1 MTLKGKFIALSTLA
15 IVIIAASAMVGHQ
28 AFNQI
33 ARAAQAS
40 ETGAKLIRS
49 HMHADMMHDAVHSAV
64 FQALY
69 AYERKDAKMMA
80 QARKEAAEYAAGFV
94 TDIAASLAVAPQGRL
109 RDELQ
114 TLQPLAASYEMRA
127 DEITAAAQENMSARA
142 PVPQRL
148 YDAFEAAFDTLEVK
162 NEEAAKS
169 IAAYIHALEAEEAAT
184 AEQAEERSL
193 LAALLTILIALAIPV
208 FAALQLFRPQE
219 KLIAAMQ
226 EVSAGNLD
234 APVPYLDRTDE
245 VGAMA
250 KALAVFR
257 QNAADKQRLEQ
268 EADQQKKKSEEDRRR
283 AMFGLADNFEA
294 NVKSVADTVASAA
307 TEMDATS
314 RDVMKRAEDSSELLG
329 RLVTGISG
337 ASQNVQTVAAAAAE
351 LSASI
356 REISQQ
362 VSHGSAIM
370 TAAVTEAK
378 RANETAL
385 ALTDS
390 AEKIGSVV
398 GVINEIAAQINL
410 LALNATIEA
419 ARAGESG
426 KGFAVVASEVKNLAG
441 QTTSATRQIE
451 EQVGLIQQAAGNTAG
466 VITQM
471 GNTISEMNRISA
483 SIAAAVEEQ
492 GMATQEIARNV
503 QQTAEIARGIA
514 SNANDVKQSSTGAS
528 AAVSQMIAAASD
540 LSRQS
545 ESLRGQVSGFLR
557 DIKAG

>member
-15 IVIIAASAMVGHQ
+15 IAVIIISAVVGHMSY
-28 AFNQI
+28 AKIN
-33 ARAAQAS
+33 AGTLAS
-40 ETGAKLIRS
+40 ERGAQLMRS
-49 HMHADMMHDAVHSAV
+49 HMHADMMHDAVRASV
-64 FQALY
+64 YEALY
-69 AYERKDAKMMA
+69 AAGRKDEKQLAMA
-80 QARKEAAEYAAGFV
+80 RA
-94 TDIAASLAVAPQGRL
+94 DIAAYGEALEKDFTQSAALADDADLRRALGALQGPVADYRQKA
-109 RDELQ
+109 Q
-114 TLQPLAASYEMRA
+114 
-127 DEITAAAQENMSARA
+127 AAAEGGN
-142 PVPQRL
+142 P
-148 YDAFEAAFDTLEVK
+148 DAFVASFKALEDRNDVVA
-162 NEEAAKS
+162 EQVE
-169 IAAYIHALEAEEAAT
+169 AYIHAINT
-184 AEQAEERSL
+184 AETAITEEVESRSL
-193 LAALLTILIALAIPV
+193 ASALLTVLIALSIPV
-208 FAALQLFRPQE
+208 FAALQVFRPQQ
-219 KLIAAMQ
+219 KLIGAMQ
-226 EVSAGNLD
+226 AVSAGNLET
-234 APVPYLDRTDE
+234 PVPYLDRSDE
-245 VGAMA
+245 IGAMA

-268 EADQQKKKSEEDRRR
+268 EATAQKKKSEEDRRR

-362 VSHGSAIM
+362 VSHGSTIM

-451 EQVGLIQQAAGNTAG
+451 EQIGLIQQAAGNTAS
-466 VITQM
+466 VITQI
-471 GNTISEMNRISA
+471 GSTITEMNRISA

-557 DIKAG
+557 DIKSG

>member
-1 MTLKGKFIALSTLA
+1 MGETMTLKAKFITLSAVA
-15 IVIIAASAMVGHQ
+15 IAVIILSAVVGHMSY
-28 AFNQI
+28 AKI
-33 ARAAQAS
+33 TASSEGAERAAQ
-40 ETGAKLIRS
+40 LMRN
-49 HMHADMMHDAVHSAV
+49 HMHADMMHDAVRGSV
-64 FQALY
+64 YQALH
-69 AYERKDAKMMA
+69 AAALHDAKRHA
-80 QARKEAAEYAAGFV
+80 EARAAVDNYGYELAKDIAESISLSDNEALRRTFEGLKGNVVDYRQKALAAADSGSHADFDASFEALEGKFEGVSEEIELHIHSINEAEKAV
-94 TDIAASLAVAPQGRL
+94 TD
-109 RDELQ
+109 
-114 TLQPLAASYEMRA
+114 
-127 DEITAAAQENMSARA
+127 EI
-142 PVPQRL
+142 
-148 YDAFEAAFDTLEVK
+148 
-162 NEEAAKS
+162 
-169 IAAYIHALEAEEAAT
+169 
-184 AEQAEERSL
+184 EQRSL
-193 LAALLTILIALAIPV
+193 LSALVTVLIALCIPV
-208 FAALQLFRPQE
+208 FAALQVFRPQQNI
-219 KLIAAMQ
+219 IAAM
-226 EVSAGNLD
+226 SAISDGKLETQ
-234 APVPYLDRTDE
+234 VPYLDRADE
-245 VGAMA
+245 IGAMA
-250 KALAVFR
+250 RALAVFR
-257 QNAADKQRLEQ
+257 QNAADKNHLEQ
-268 EADQQKKKSEEDRRR
+268 EAAAQKKKSEEDRRR
-283 AMFGLADNFEA
+283 AMFGLADSFEA

-314 RDVMKRAEDSSELLG
+314 RDVMKRAQDSSELLG
-329 RLVTGISG
+329 KLVTGISG

-362 VSHGSAIM
+362 VTHGSSIM

-385 ALTDS
+385 ALTDA

-410 LALNATIEA
+410 LSLNATIEA

-441 QTTSATRQIE
+441 QTTAATRQIE
-451 EQVGLIQQAAGNTAG
+451 EQIGLIQQAAGNTAG
-466 VITQM
+466 VITQI
-471 GNTISEMNRISA
+471 GNTITEMNRISA

-557 DIKAG
+557 DIKSG